1 MDVDDFLAVASQQGL
16 RLPKASADGPA
27 RAPEAMD
34 ALFHLPLL
42 ALAMMVIVRRS
53 PFETATLGRRVAVLL
68 AEHFSP
74 LRRSPHGLV
83 TSVTLLKRCAD
94 ALAFLEAS
102 KLVTVSRD
110 SRREVKLTPDA
121 KGRVA
126 RAAREQTD
134 LGFLVRGLIKNQGRV
149 QARVGNDVS

>member
-1 MDVDDFLAVASQQGL
+1 MDVDEFLEVASQQGL
-16 RLPKASADGPA
+16 RLPAAGAGGPA

-74 LRRSPHGLV
+74 LRRSPHGLE
-83 TSVTLLKRCAD
+83 TSVTLLRRCAD

-102 KLVTVSRD
+102 MLVTVSGD

-121 KGRVA
+121 KHRLN
-126 RAAREQTD
+126 RAAREPSD
-134 LGFLVRGLIKNQGRV
+134 LGFLVRGLIRNQGRV
-149 QARVGNDVS
+149 QARVGSDVS